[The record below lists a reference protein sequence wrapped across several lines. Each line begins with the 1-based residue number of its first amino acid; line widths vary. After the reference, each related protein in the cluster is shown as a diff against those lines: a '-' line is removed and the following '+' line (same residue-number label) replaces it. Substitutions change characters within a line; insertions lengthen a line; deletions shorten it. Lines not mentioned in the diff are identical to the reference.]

1 VTDVAAVAKSV
12 KGDPAVDPAYA
23 TSYDPDTYSRL
34 QRFALIAGA
43 IGGGILLLFA
53 IVAYAVIANSM
64 RGIAAARRQEVAIT
78 RLLGARGWMLRGPFV
93 VEGLMTGALA
103 GALAAALVAGA
114 WLLAVQFEATLYA
127 QLLPG
132 VDTVAVQYVLAAVI
146 TAGLI
151 LGAATA
157 MFGFR
162 RTHA

>member
-1 VTDVAAVAKSV
+1 M
-12 KGDPAVDPAYA
+12 
-23 TSYDPDTYSRL
+23 R
-34 QRFALIAGA
+34 RFALIAGA
-43 IGGGILLLFA
+43 IVGGVLLLLA

-64 RGIAAARRQEVAIT
+64 RGIAASRRQEVTIT

-103 GALAAALVAGA
+103 GAVAAGLVAGA
-114 WLLAVQFEATLYA
+114 WLLAVQFESAIYS

-132 VDTVAVQYVLAAVI
+132 VDALSIQYVLAAVI
-146 TAGLI
+146 SAGLI

-162 RTHA
+162 ARARA